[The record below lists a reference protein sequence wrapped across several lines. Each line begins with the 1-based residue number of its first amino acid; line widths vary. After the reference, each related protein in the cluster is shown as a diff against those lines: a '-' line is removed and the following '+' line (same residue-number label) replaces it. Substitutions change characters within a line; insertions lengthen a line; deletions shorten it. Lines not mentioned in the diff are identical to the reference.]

1 MFGEERKVEIINL
14 LNTQGNVKVSE
25 LAKNYNVS
33 EVTIRKDL
41 QDLEEEGLVKRV
53 HGGAVL
59 AHNTKFEPTFSEKAG
74 KLTDEKAAIG
84 ILAASMIE
92 DGDTIAIDAG
102 TTTLQLAKHI
112 TAKNITVITN
122 SLDIA
127 LELSDRQSVEVIVI
141 GGSLRSETRALVGPV
156 ANMIL
161 ENLIVDKAFIGA
173 NGVSAVYGITTPN
186 IVEATTKKQII
197 CSSKKAIILCDH
209 TKFELISFAKIV
221 DTNSVH
227 CIITD
232 YNLEEDIRKD
242 FEQRG
247 VKIVTAKEDIN

>member
-1 MFGEERKVEIINL
+1 MFGEERKVEIVNL

-41 QDLEEEGLVKRV
+41 QELEEEGLVKRV

-59 AHNTKFEPTFSEKAG
+59 AHNAKFEPTFSEKAS
-74 KLTDEKAAIG
+74 KLTDEKIAIG
-84 ILAASMIE
+84 KLAASMIE

-102 TTTLQLAKHI
+102 TTTLQLAKYI
-112 TAKNITVITN
+112 TARNLTVITN

-127 LELSDRQSVEVIVI
+127 IELADRQSIEVIVI

-156 ANMIL
+156 ADMVL
-161 ENLIVDKAFIGA
+161 ENLVVDKAFVGA
-173 NGVSAVYGITTPN
+173 NGVSAVCGITTPN
-186 IVEATTKKQII
+186 IVEANTKKQII
-197 CSSKKAIILCDH
+197 NSSKKAIILSDH

-232 YNLEEDIRKD
+232 YNLEEEIKKD
-242 FEQRG
+242 FEVKG
-247 VKIVTAKEDIN
+247 VKIITAKEDTN